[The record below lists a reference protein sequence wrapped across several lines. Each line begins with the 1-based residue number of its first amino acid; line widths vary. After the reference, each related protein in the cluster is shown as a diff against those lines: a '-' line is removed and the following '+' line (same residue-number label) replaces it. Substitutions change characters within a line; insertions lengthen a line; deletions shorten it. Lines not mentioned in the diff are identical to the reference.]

1 MPGGTTVK
9 YMLLIY
15 NAPDAGPAPDSPE
28 GQAQWGRWMEY
39 SQQLAD
45 SGAMVAGDP
54 LEGGDTA
61 TTVRQRNGERV
72 VSDGPFAE
80 TKELLGGYYIID
92 VADLDTALD
101 WAGKMPNISYGSVE
115 VRPIMEVPTG

>member
-1 MPGGTTVK
+1 MQ

-15 NAPDAGPAPDSPE
+15 QAADAGPAPDTPE
-28 GQAQWGRWMEY
+28 FQAQRGRWMEY
-39 SQQLAD
+39 TQQLRD
-45 SGAMVAGDP
+45 SGAMVAGDA

-61 TTVRQRNGERV
+61 TTVRQRNGDRV

-80 TKELLGGYYIID
+80 TKELLGGYYLID

-101 WAGKMPNISYGSVE
+101 WAGKMPNITYGSVE
-115 VRPIMEVPTG
+115 VRPIMEIPTG

>member
-1 MPGGTTVK
+1 MPGGTTVQ

-15 NAPDAGPAPDSPE
+15 QAADAGPAPDSPE
-28 GQAQWGRWMEY
+28 FQAQRGRWMEY
-39 SQQLAD
+39 TQQLRD
-45 SGAMVAGDP
+45 SGSMVAGDA

-80 TKELLGGYYIID
+80 TKELLGGYYLID
-92 VADLDTALD
+92 VPDLAPPL
-101 WAGKMPNISYGSVE
+101 ASPGNI
-115 VRPIMEVPTG
+115 PTIPYASA

>member
-1 MPGGTTVK
+1 VK

-28 GQAQWGRWMEY
+28 RQAQSALWMEY
-39 SQQLAD
+39 TQELAGT
-45 SGAMVAGDP
+45 GALVAGDA
-54 LEGGDTA
+54 LEAGDTA

-80 TKELLGGYYIID
+80 TKELLAGYYLID

-115 VRPIMEVPTG
+115 VRPIMEMPTG